1 MQKIR
6 FIFLFLLLALSPSIL
21 NAQEDELIVGL
32 RVGHNESF
40 GGFAA
45 ISLEADQ
52 KFNGNF
58 AVNGGIQYNT
68 IGKSSI
74 VACPAYSIYSMTII
88 NHI

>member
-6 FIFLFLLLALSPSIL
+6 FIFLFLLLALSPFIL

-32 RVGHNESF
+32 RAGHNAAF
-40 GGFAA
+40 GAFAA

-74 VACPAYSIYSMTII
+74 EVRPAYSIYSTTII